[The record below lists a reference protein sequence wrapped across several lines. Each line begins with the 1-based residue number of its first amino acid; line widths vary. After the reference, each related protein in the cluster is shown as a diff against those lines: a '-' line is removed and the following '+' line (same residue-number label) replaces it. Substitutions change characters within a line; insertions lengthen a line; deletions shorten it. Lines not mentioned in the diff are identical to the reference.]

1 MFVFAIRIII
11 CKDNKQF
18 IIDNLQLQVFDF
30 DTTL

>member
-1 MFVFAIRIII
+1 MLVFAIHIII

-18 IIDNLQLQVFDF
+18 IIDNLQLQLFDF